1 MKNIDINN
9 IDFNKNKDGLVPVI
23 IQNWATLKVLM
34 LGFMNKE
41 ALTKSL
47 DSKVVTFYSRSKK
60 RLWTK
65 GETSGNYLYIK
76 YLYLDCDNDTILIM
90 VEPTG
95 NTCHKGTT
103 SCFNTTDNE
112 GFIRHLEKIIE
123 QRIQDSPQ
131 NSYTAKIFNKGVN
144 KMAQKVGEE
153 AVETVIEAIA
163 DNRERFIYET
173 SDLVYHL
180 LLLMRNKNVTLA
192 DIENELI
199 SRHK

>member
-76 YLYLDCDNDTILIM
+76 DLYLDCDNDTILIM
-90 VEPTG
+90 VEPKG

-103 SCFNTTDNE
+103 SCFNTPDNE
-112 GFIRHLEKIIE
+112 GFIRNLEKIIE

-180 LLLMRNKNVTLA
+180 LILMRNKNVTLA
-192 DIENELI
+192 EIENELI

>member
-65 GETSGNYLYIK
+65 GETSGNYL
-76 YLYLDCDNDTILIM
+76 
-90 VEPTG
+90 
-95 NTCHKGTT
+95 
-103 SCFNTTDNE
+103 
-112 GFIRHLEKIIE
+112 
-123 QRIQDSPQ
+123 
-131 NSYTAKIFNKGVN
+131 
-144 KMAQKVGEE
+144 
-153 AVETVIEAIA
+153 
-163 DNRERFIYET
+163 
-173 SDLVYHL
+173 
-180 LLLMRNKNVTLA
+180 
-192 DIENELI
+192 
-199 SRHK
+199 